1 MAVCHDP
8 RTVSGRRIAEF
19 AYSDL
24 TDELGAEALTFPE
37 LLDIADGR
45 VGLHLDLKESGY
57 ETLAVNTALKSCPI
71 ERLVVTG
78 DDVVIR
84 NVKDTFPRVKCGLSL
99 GEDLEN
105 APPWVRLMVR
115 LRELFPYRRVRDSHA
130 DFVAVHRQLA
140 SLNVLRYCASAG
152 MSAWVWTVDQE
163 SEMARFLHDSRVTAV
178 ITNRPEAAI
187 RLRRISSPI
196 A

>member
-1 MAVCHDP
+1 MVVCHDP
-8 RTVSGRRIAEF
+8 RTVSGRQIAEF

-24 TDELGAEALTFPE
+24 PEELGGEALTFPE
-37 LLDIADGR
+37 LLEIADGR
-45 VGLHLDLKESGY
+45 VGLHLDLKESGH
-57 ETLAVNTALKSCPI
+57 EESAVNTALKACPI

-84 NVKDTFPRVKCGLSL
+84 NVKDSFPGVKCGLSL

-105 APPWVRLMVR
+105 APPWVRLKVR
-115 LRELFPYRRVRDSHA
+115 LSELFPHRRVRDSHA

-152 MSAWVWTVDQE
+152 ISAWVWTVDEE
-163 SEMARFLHDSRVTAV
+163 SEITRFLRDSRVTTV
-178 ITNRPEAAI
+178 ITNRPEAALG
-187 RLRRISSPI
+187 LRTGTMVR
-196 A
+196 